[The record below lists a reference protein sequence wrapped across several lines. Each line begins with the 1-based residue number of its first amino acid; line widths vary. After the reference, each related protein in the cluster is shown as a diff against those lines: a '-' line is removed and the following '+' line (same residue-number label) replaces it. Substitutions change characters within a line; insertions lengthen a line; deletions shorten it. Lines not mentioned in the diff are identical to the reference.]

1 MTTKDV
7 SAINRLFLLNA
18 QKISR
23 NGSEALGSIVTG
35 LSEPMLKRIAAMS
48 LEEIDKMASALP
60 ITVFTMRLDESSLKQ
75 VFDTPPALA
84 GALSVTHLAMTGR

>member
-1 MTTKDV
+1 
-7 SAINRLFLLNA
+7 
-18 QKISR
+18 
-23 NGSEALGSIVTG
+23 
-35 LSEPMLKRIAAMS
+35 MLKRIAAMS